1 MIIFHILYIYIYICI
16 FSVYIYYTHIIEDS
30 EETLKLSVNCGCQP
44 RNVWFCFCLQIFTL
58 GSIFFQ
64 TCHKVLKSGFR

>member
-1 MIIFHILYIYIYICI
+1 MIIFHIIYICM
-16 FSVYIYYTHIIEDS
+16 FSVYIYIYTHIIEDS
-30 EETLKLSVNCGCQP
+30 EETLKLSVNCGCQH